1 MSFSPEKL
9 LVLLSEYKQSLGGV
23 RRFWVAY
30 SGGLDSHALLHAL
43 AKADSELTGLIPG
56 VKISALHIHH
66 GLNKAADQWQ
76 THCVSVCQSLSIP
89 LETVNVDASPA
100 PGESP
105 EAAAR
110 NARYQAFD
118 QFIQAGDCLL
128 TAHHQDDQAETVLL
142 QLLRGS
148 GPRGLA
154 AMPACTEFGEG
165 WHARPLLDFSRSELQ
180 DYAQQKGLEWVED
193 SSNVDTR
200 FDRNFI
206 RHEILPALK
215 NRWPAAASTISRVA
229 GHSAEA
235 SKILDEV
242 AGMDL
247 QEVRLQ
253 QVGQLSVSGL
263 KRLTNIRM
271 RNCLRVWLHE
281 LNLPMP
287 TAAQLGHV
295 ICDVLDAAQDATPL
309 VHWQGAEIRRYR
321 DVLFAMKPVTVHDEA
336 QVIDWDCRQPLSI
349 PGFSG
354 RLQAQP
360 VMGKGLQADRC
371 LQEGVQ
377 VQFRRG
383 GEVCQ
388 PVGRSHTHAVKK
400 MMQEYGVPPW
410 ERDRIPMFY
419 LKGHLAAVGKM
430 WVCEGFQA
438 LEGEKGL
445 EMNWHD
451 N

>member
-9 LVLLSEYKQSLGGV
+9 LAQLSEYRQSLAGA
-23 RRFWVAY
+23 RHIWVGY
-30 SGGLDSHALLHAL
+30 SGGLDSHALLYAL
-43 AKADSELTGLIPG
+43 ASTNSELTKLIPD
-56 VKISALHIHH
+56 VKICALHVHH

-76 THCVSVCQSLSIP
+76 EHCVTVCQSLSIP
-89 LETVNVDASPA
+89 LEIVHVDASPA

-110 NARYQAFD
+110 NVRYQAFN
-118 QFIQAGDCLL
+118 QVIQNGDCLL

-154 AMPACTEFGEG
+154 AMPACTEFGNG
-165 WHARPLLDFSRSELQ
+165 WHVRPLLNFSRSELEN
-180 DYAQQKGLEWVED
+180 YAQQKGLDWIED
-193 SSNVDTR
+193 SSNIDTR

-206 RHEILPALK
+206 RHEILPVLK
-215 NRWPAAASTISRVA
+215 SRWPAAASTISRAA

-235 SKILDEV
+235 SRILDEV

-253 QVGQLSVSGL
+253 QSGQLSVSGL
-263 KRLTNIRM
+263 KNLSDTRK
-271 RNCLRVWLHE
+271 RNCLRVWLHGQG
-281 LNLPMP
+281 LPLP
-287 TAAQLGHV
+287 TTVQLEHV
-295 ICDVLDAAQDATPL
+295 IHDVLDAAQDATPY

-321 DVLFAMKPVTVHDEA
+321 DALFAMPPLPGHDA
-336 QVIDWDCRQPLSI
+336 TQVIDWDCHQPLSI
-349 PGFSG
+349 PGLSG
-354 RLQAQP
+354 GLRAIP
-360 VMGKGLQADRC
+360 VMGKGLQASRC
-371 LQEGVQ
+371 LKGGIQ
-377 VQFRRG
+377 VRFRRG
-383 GEVCQ
+383 GELCQ

-400 MMQEYGVPPW
+400 LMQEYGVPPW

-419 LKGHLAAVGKM
+419 LNDRLAGVGKL

-438 LEGEKGL
+438 REGEKGL
-445 EMNWHD
+445 EMDWHD
-451 N
+451 